1 MVEQSN
7 HEINAEFLIRKII
20 IEKQSLNTEFNI
32 TSVINEVNIYEHVDK
47 PYLTGQV
54 VLADT
59 NRILETAEISGTEL
73 VTIEI
78 SSTLDDSEFTI
89 MKKFIISEIVQSV
102 KSNDNTELVG
112 ISLIEDIGYY
122 SRLMRVQKP
131 YSGVPSSIINNILS
145 EYLGRSVAQI
155 GGSEHTDGNM
165 KVLIPNMEPIQA
177 ANWIKDRASSATGLP
192 YFLFSTI
199 CDDQLRF
206 LDLEKILNLTPLN
219 QSTYDYTFSQSIGSG
234 FKTRD
239 PRQFYAIRNFKYT
252 NIEDQLMMARK
263 GFTGSTYNF
272 IDTIKNK
279 SYTSRINAQEVFDGI
294 PYSPRQN
301 LPIYDGIT
309 AFPGGAMH
317 NYDTS
322 EISQMAPS
330 KTFEDGSFNYY
341 EASGTSSHMFKAKSK
356 SLRHFL
362 HKSSI
367 DISVPGKN
375 FLHRGINKSVG
386 NLINISFN
394 SNMADTSNSSPN
406 NNLDKKK
413 SGAYMIYAT
422 RHVFQEN
429 IYNAVISC
437 AKLGYKPRS
446 AGGFT

>member
-7 HEINAEFLIRKII
+7 QEINAEFLIRKII

-54 VLADT
+54 VFADT

-131 YSGVPSSIINNILS
+131 YSGVPSSIINNILG

-234 FKTRD
+234 FETQD
-239 PRQFYAIRNFKYT
+239 PRQFYSIRNFKYT

-279 SYTSRINAQEVFDGI
+279 SYTSRINAQEVFGGI
-294 PYSPRQN
+294 PYPPRQN

-367 DISVPGKN
+367 DISVKDQNEIIFQGLSKNEENDINDHLTVMLENGKT
-375 FLHRGINKSVG
+375 F
-386 NLINISFN
+386 SFE
-394 SNMADTSNSSPN
+394 TSF
-406 NNLDKKK
+406 DKKNLSVEEGLLIDFIIK
-413 SGAYMIYAT
+413 
-422 RHVFQEN
+422 
-429 IYNAVISC
+429 
-437 AKLGYKPRS
+437 
-446 AGGFT
+446 

>member
-1 MVEQSN
+1 MAEKSN
-7 HEINAEFLIRKII
+7 QEINAEFLIRKII
-20 IEKQSLNTEFNI
+20 IEKQSINTEFNI

-47 PYLTGQV
+47 PYLTGQIV
-54 VLADT
+54 FADT
-59 NRILETAEISGTEL
+59 NRIIETSEISGTEL

-78 SSTLDDSEFTI
+78 STTLDNVDTI
-89 MKKFIISEIVQSV
+89 ISKKFIITEIVQSV

-122 SRLMRVQKP
+122 SRLLRVQKP
-131 YSGVPSSIINNILS
+131 YNGVPSSIINNILG
-145 EYLGRSVAQI
+145 EYLGRSVANI
-155 GGSEHTDGNM
+155 GSSEHTDGNM
-165 KVLIPNMEPIQA
+165 KVLVPNMTPIDA
-177 ANWIKDRASSATGLP
+177 ANWIKDRTSSATGLP

-219 QSTYDYTFSQSIGSG
+219 QFTYDYTFSQAIGSG
-234 FKTRD
+234 FEAQD
-239 PRQFYAIRNFKYT
+239 PRQFYAIRDFKYT

-279 SYTSRINAQEVFDGI
+279 SYTSRINAQETFGSI
-294 PYSPRQN
+294 PYPPRQN
-301 LPIYDGIT
+301 LPIYDGT
-309 AFPGGAMH
+309 TSFPGGSMH

-322 EISQMAPS
+322 EISQLAPS

-341 EASGTSSHMFKAKSK
+341 EASGTASHMFKAKSK

-394 SNMADTSNSSPN
+394 SNISDTSNSSPD

-429 IYNAVISC
+429 VYNAVISC

-446 AGGFT
+446 AGGIT